1 MNKLMC
7 VVLLVLTLSVSQ
19 ADNSTENKLNPDQ
32 AVGSQLPS
40 HIRSLLIEE
49 MQAITRSMDVIFQAI
64 IAGEHDQVVPQ
75 AQAIHDSFI
84 MAQKMTEEDGKILHQ
99 ALSEEFIERDQ
110 AFHHLSAELAEA
122 AKNQDQQSQV
132 ELFQDMQKA
141 CLACHQ
147 KHALDRFPN
156 LKEVSVEK

>member
-1 MNKLMC
+1 MNKKI
-7 VVLLVLTLSVSQ
+7 VLLLLLLMVSMPH
-19 ADNSTENKLNPDQ
+19 AESDIDHES
-32 AVGSQLPS
+32 AIGSQLPN

-49 MQAITRSMDVIFQAI
+49 MQAITTSMDVIFRALV
-64 IAGEHDQVVPQ
+64 AGEHDQVVPQ

-84 MAQKMTEEDGKILHQ
+84 MAQKMTEADSKTLEEVLP
-99 ALSEEFIERDQ
+99 EEFIKRDQ

-122 AKNQDQQSQV
+122 ARNKDQAKQFK
-132 ELFQDMQKA
+132 LYQDMQQA

-156 LKEVSVEK
+156 LKSESIGE